1 MKQRTF
7 TMLKPDAVKRR
18 LTGEILARFEKRGL
32 KIVAAKTLMIS
43 DDLAKTHYGEHSD
56 KPFFGDLIS
65 YITSGP
71 VFAMVLEGDD
81 VISMVRKMVGATNP
95 KEAAVGTIRGDFAID
110 TGRNIV
116 HASDSEESAEREI
129 NLFFDESEF
138 CDYELPDEDIIYEEP

>member
-18 LTGEILARFEKRGL
+18 LTGEILTRFEKRGL
-32 KIVAAKTLMIS
+32 KVIAATTLMIS
-43 DDLAKTHYGEHSD
+43 EDLAKTHYGEHSD
-56 KPFFGDLIS
+56 KPFFNDLIS

-81 VISMVRKMVGATNP
+81 VISLVRKMVGATNP
-95 KEAAVGTIRGDFAID
+95 KEADIGTIRGDYGID

-116 HASDSEESAEREI
+116 HASDSEESAQREI
-129 NLFFDESEF
+129 NLFFDETEF

>member
-18 LTGEILARFEKRGL
+18 LTGEILTRFEKRGL
-32 KIVAAKTLMIS
+32 KVIAAKTLMIS
-43 DDLAKTHYGEHSD
+43 EDLAKTHYGEHSD
-56 KPFFGDLIS
+56 KPFFNDLIS

-71 VFAMVLEGDD
+71 VFSMVLEGDD
-81 VISMVRKMVGATNP
+81 VISLVRKMVGATNP
-95 KEAAVGTIRGDFAID
+95 KEADIGTIRGDYGID

-116 HASDSEESAEREI
+116 HASDSEESAQREI
-129 NLFFDESEF
+129 NLFFDETEF

>member
-18 LTGEILARFEKRGL
+18 LTGEILTRFEKRGL
-32 KIVAAKTLMIS
+32 KVIAAKTLMIS
-43 DDLAKTHYGEHSD
+43 EDLAKTHYGEHSD
-56 KPFFGDLIS
+56 EPFFNDLIS

-81 VISMVRKMVGATNP
+81 VISLVRKMVGATNP
-95 KEAAVGTIRGDFAID
+95 KEADIGTIRGDYGID

-116 HASDSEESAEREI
+116 HASDSEESAQREI
-129 NLFFDESEF
+129 NLFFDETEF

>member
-18 LTGEILARFEKRGL
+18 LTGEILTRFEKRGL
-32 KIVAAKTLMIS
+32 KVIAAKTLMIS
-43 DDLAKTHYGEHSD
+43 EDLAKTHYGEHSD
-56 KPFFGDLIS
+56 KPFFNDLIS

-81 VISMVRKMVGATNP
+81 VISLVRKMVGATNP
-95 KEAAVGTIRGDFAID
+95 KEADIGTIRGDYGID

-116 HASDSEESAEREI
+116 HASDSEESAKREI
-129 NLFFDESEF
+129 DLFFDESEF

>member
-18 LTGEILARFEKRGL
+18 LTGGILTRFEKRGL
-32 KIVAAKTLMIS
+32 KVIAAKTLMIS
-43 DDLAKTHYGEHSD
+43 EDLAKTHYGEHSD
-56 KPFFGDLIS
+56 KPFFNDLIS

-81 VISMVRKMVGATNP
+81 VISLVRKMVGATNP
-95 KEAAVGTIRGDFAID
+95 KEADIGTIRGDYGID

-116 HASDSEESAEREI
+116 HASDSEESAQREI
-129 NLFFDESEF
+129 NLFFDETEF

>member
-18 LTGEILARFEKRGL
+18 LTGEILTRFEKRGL
-32 KIVAAKTLMIS
+32 KVIAAKTLMIS
-43 DDLAKTHYGEHSD
+43 EDLAKTHYGEHSD
-56 KPFFGDLIS
+56 KPFFNDLIS

-71 VFAMVLEGDD
+71 VFAMVLEGED
-81 VISMVRKMVGATNP
+81 VISLVRKMVGATNP
-95 KEAAVGTIRGDFAID
+95 KEADIGTIRGDYGID

-116 HASDSEESAEREI
+116 HASDSEESAQREI
-129 NLFFDESEF
+129 NLFFDETEF

>member
-18 LTGEILARFEKRGL
+18 LTGEILTRFEKRGL
-32 KIVAAKTLMIS
+32 KVIAAKTLMIS
-43 DDLAKTHYGEHSD
+43 EDLAKTHYGEHSD
-56 KPFFGDLIS
+56 KPFFNDLIS

-81 VISMVRKMVGATNP
+81 VISLVRKMVGATNP
-95 KEAAVGTIRGDFAID
+95 KEADIGTIRGDYGID

-116 HASDSEESAEREI
+116 HASDSEESVQREI
-129 NLFFDESEF
+129 NLFFDETEF

>member
-18 LTGEILARFEKRGL
+18 LTGEILTRFEKRGL
-32 KIVAAKTLMIS
+32 KVIAAKTLMIS
-43 DDLAKTHYGEHSD
+43 EDLAKTHYGEHSD
-56 KPFFGDLIS
+56 KPFFNDLIS

-81 VISMVRKMVGATNP
+81 VISLVRKMVGATNP
-95 KEAAVGTIRGDFAID
+95 KEADIGTIRGDYGID

-116 HASDSEESAEREI
+116 HASDSEESSQREI
-129 NLFFDESEF
+129 NLFFDETEF

>member
-7 TMLKPDAVKRR
+7 AMLKPDAVKRR
-18 LTGEILARFEKRGL
+18 LTGKILTRFEERGIKL
-32 KIVAAKTLMIS
+32 IAAKTLMIS
-43 DDLAKTHYGEHSD
+43 EELAKTHYGEHSE
-56 KPFFGDLIS
+56 KPFFNDLVS

-95 KEAAVGTIRGDFAID
+95 KEADVGTIRGDYAID
-110 TGRNIV
+110 LGRNVV
-116 HASDSEESAEREI
+116 HASDSEESAVREI

-138 CDYELPDEDIIYEEP
+138 CDYELPDEAIIYEEL

>member
-95 KEAAVGTIRGDFAID
+95 KEAAVGTIRADYAID

>member
-18 LTGEILARFEKRGL
+18 LTGEILTRFEKRGL
-32 KIVAAKTLMIS
+32 KVIAAKTLMIS
-43 DDLAKTHYGEHSD
+43 EDLAKTHYGEHSD
-56 KPFFGDLIS
+56 KPFFNDLIS

-71 VFAMVLEGDD
+71 EFAMVLEGDD
-81 VISMVRKMVGATNP
+81 VISLVRKMVGATNP
-95 KEAAVGTIRGDFAID
+95 KEADIGTIRGDYGID

-116 HASDSEESAEREI
+116 HASDSEESAQREI
-129 NLFFDESEF
+129 NLFFDETEF

>member
-18 LTGEILARFEKRGL
+18 LTGEILTRFEKRGL
-32 KIVAAKTLMIS
+32 KVIAAKTLMIS
-43 DDLAKTHYGEHSD
+43 EDLAKTHYGEHSD
-56 KPFFGDLIS
+56 KPFFNDLIS

-81 VISMVRKMVGATNP
+81 VISLVRKMVGATNP
-95 KEAAVGTIRGDFAID
+95 KEADIGTIRGDYGID

-116 HASDSEESAEREI
+116 HASDSEESAQREI
-129 NLFFDESEF
+129 NLFFDEIEF

>member
-1 MKQRTF
+1 MRQRTF

-18 LTGEILARFEKRGL
+18 LTGEILARFEKRGI

-95 KEAAVGTIRGDFAID
+95 KEADVGTIRGDYAID
-110 TGRNIV
+110 LGRNVI
-116 HASDSEESAEREI
+116 HASDSEASAEREI

-138 CDYELPDEDIIYEEP
+138 CDYELPDEDIIYE

>member
-18 LTGEILARFEKRGL
+18 LTGEILSRFENRGI

-43 DDLAKTHYGEHSD
+43 EDLAKTHYGEHSD
-56 KPFFGDLIS
+56 KPFFTDLVS

-71 VFAMVLEGDD
+71 VFAMVLEADD

-95 KEAAVGTIRGDFAID
+95 KEAEIGTIRGDYAID
-110 TGRNIV
+110 LGRNVI
-116 HASDSEESAEREI
+116 HASDSEESAAREI

>member
-7 TMLKPDAVKRR
+7 TMLKPDVVKRR

-95 KEAAVGTIRGDFAID
+95 KEAAVGTIRGDYAID

>member
-18 LTGEILARFEKRGL
+18 LTGEILTRFEKRGL
-32 KIVAAKTLMIS
+32 KVIAAKTLMIS
-43 DDLAKTHYGEHSD
+43 EDLAKTHYGEHSD
-56 KPFFGDLIS
+56 KPFFNDLIS

-81 VISMVRKMVGATNP
+81 VIKMVGATNP
-95 KEAAVGTIRGDFAID
+95 KEADIGTIRGDYGID

-116 HASDSEESAEREI
+116 HASDSEESAQREI
-129 NLFFDESEF
+129 NLFFDETEF

>member
-18 LTGEILARFEKRGL
+18 LTGEILTRFEKRGL
-32 KIVAAKTLMIS
+32 KVIAAKTLMIS
-43 DDLAKTHYGEHSD
+43 EDLAKTHYGEHSD
-56 KPFFGDLIS
+56 KPFFNDLIS

-81 VISMVRKMVGATNP
+81 VISLVRKMVGATNP
-95 KEAAVGTIRGDFAID
+95 KEADIGTIRGDYGID

-116 HASDSEESAEREI
+116 HASDSEESAQREI
-129 NLFFDESEF
+129 NLFFDETEF
-138 CDYELPDEDIIYEEP
+138 CNYELPDEDIIYEEP

>member
-1 MKQRTF
+1 MRQRTF

-18 LTGEILARFEKRGL
+18 LTGEILARFEKRGI

-95 KEAAVGTIRGDFAID
+95 KEADVGTIRGDYAID
-110 TGRNIV
+110 LGRNVI
-116 HASDSEESAEREI
+116 HASDSEASAEREI

-138 CDYELPDEDIIYEEP
+138 CDYELPDEDIIYD

>member
-18 LTGEILARFEKRGL
+18 LTGEILTRFEKRGL
-32 KIVAAKTLMIS
+32 KVIAAKTLMIS

-56 KPFFGDLIS
+56 KPFFNVLIS

-81 VISMVRKMVGATNP
+81 VISLVRKMVGATNP
-95 KEAAVGTIRGDFAID
+95 KEADVGTIRGDYGID
-110 TGRNIV
+110 TGRNII
-116 HASDSEESAEREI
+116 HASDSEESAQREI

>member
-18 LTGEILARFEKRGL
+18 LTGEILTRFEKRGL
-32 KIVAAKTLMIS
+32 KVIAAKTLMIS

-56 KPFFGDLIS
+56 KPFFNDLIS

-81 VISMVRKMVGATNP
+81 VISLVRKMVGATNP
-95 KEAAVGTIRGDFAID
+95 KEADVGTIRGDYGID
-110 TGRNIV
+110 TRRNII
-116 HASDSEESAEREI
+116 HASDSEESAQREI

>member
-18 LTGEILARFEKRGL
+18 LTGEILTRFEKRGL
-32 KIVAAKTLMIS
+32 KVIAAKTLMIS

-56 KPFFGDLIS
+56 KPFFNDLIS
-65 YITSGP
+65 YIPSGP

-81 VISMVRKMVGATNP
+81 VISLVRKMVGATNP
-95 KEAAVGTIRGDFAID
+95 KEADVGTIRGDYGID
-110 TGRNIV
+110 TGRNII
-116 HASDSEESAEREI
+116 HASDSEESAQREI